1 MSRAQVDFMNPD
13 NSDEVDDFSDI
24 VKDYIKQRKTLK
36 KNLKEHAMSR
46 FDKLKALL
54 VQLIAML
61 QKTIAFLQ
69 QVVREIE

>member
-1 MSRAQVDFMNPD
+1 MF
-13 NSDEVDDFSDI
+13 
-24 VKDYIKQRKTLK
+24 K
-36 KNLKEHAMSR
+36 KHFQDAISR

>member
-1 MSRAQVDFMNPD
+1 MF
-13 NSDEVDDFSDI
+13 
-24 VKDYIKQRKTLK
+24 K
-36 KNLKEHAMSR
+36 KHFEDAMSR

-54 VQLIAML
+54 LQLISML